1 MLTLHFEK
9 GGSGHWKI
17 DAHVVLSFVFP
28 TKKLTLFFM
37 GEGKFYP
44 AKIFLLILKNYQRFF
59 REPNLVLKVF
69 WKFQVNSM
77 PILTLM
83 TILLMT
89 SYGVFF
95 KQNFLYYYKNHH
107 KNNIK
112 QLFIFNLKFL
122 SFILKYPV
130 KSNGHLKLKPF
141 FGPKTLILSQKML
154 TSSKI
159 CWQFNFFLDFMKVLI
174 EC

>member
-1 MLTLHFEK
+1 
-9 GGSGHWKI
+9 
-17 DAHVVLSFVFP
+17 
-28 TKKLTLFFM
+28 M

-44 AKIFLLILKNYQRFF
+44 AKIFLLMLKNYQRFF

-83 TILLMT
+83 TILLVT

-112 QLFIFNLKFL
+112 QLFIFHLKFL

-130 KSNGHLKLKPF
+130 KSNGHFEIKTF
-141 FGPKTLILSQKML
+141 FWTKNPYFEPKNADFIKNML
-154 TSSKI
+154 TIQFFFRFYESSYRVLVVCQKI
-159 CWQFNFFLDFMKVLI
+159 SC
-174 EC
+174 